1 MATTKLAPDVS
12 LPDDVL
18 DALADAL
25 ATMLV
30 LEMENVVVEA
40 EPSDVRKYE
49 QDGKVNQPHSRRRR

>member
-1 MATTKLAPDVS
+1 MAAPD
-12 LPDDVL
+12 LPPDVL

-25 ATMLV
+25 AEMLV
-30 LEMENVVVEA
+30 LELEHVVVEA